1 MKKRDARKDYI
12 LMAPMALWAI
22 VFVGLSMVYIIAVSF
37 LKSNNAMG
45 FTYQVTGENYAKLL
59 NPTYLRI
66 LLSSLSQALC
76 ATVCC
81 LAVGYPFGYLMART
95 KKKTRSVL
103 MILLMAP
110 FWTNA
115 LIRIYGWRI
124 LLMADGP
131 INLVLTKLGW
141 IQEPLKMLYQEG
153 TVIFGLVYALI
164 PFMILPSYTAAE
176 KLDRSLIDA
185 SRDLGARPWQSFITI
200 ILPLTTSGILA
211 GCLLVF
217 IPAIGLF
224 FINDLL
230 GGGKLIN
237 VGNLIKDVQKTR
249 DLPLMAALGVVLL
262 AVVGLLLYVY
272 QKLGGKSSDL
282 NVF

>member
-1 MKKRDARKDYI
+1 
-12 LMAPMALWAI
+12 MAPMMIWAA
-22 VFVGLSMVYIIAVSF
+22 VFVGLSLAYIVAVSF
-37 LKSNNAMG
+37 LRSNNAMG
-45 FTYQVTGENYAKLL
+45 VTGEITGESYRKLM
-59 NPTYLRI
+59 NPTYLKI
-66 LLSSLSQALC
+66 LLSSLSQAFK
-76 ATVCC
+76 ATVLC
-81 LAVGYPFGYLMART
+81 LIIGYPFGFFMAQTSKRV
-95 KKKTRSVL
+95 RSAL

-131 INLVLTKLGW
+131 INLLLLRIGVIK
-141 IQEPLKMLYQEG
+141 EPLKMLYKDG
-153 TVIFGLVYALI
+153 TVIFGLVYALL

-176 KLDRSLIDA
+176 KLDRSVVDA
-185 SRDLGARPWQSFITI
+185 SRDLGANPLKSFVTV
-200 ILPLTTSGILA
+200 ILPLTASGILS

-230 GGGKLIN
+230 GGGMLIS

-249 DLPLMAALGVVLL
+249 DLPFMAALGVVLL
-262 AVVGLLLYVY
+262 AVVGALIAAY
-272 QKLGGKSSDL
+272 QRLGGHSSDL